1 MAATEKYNG
10 LVSMNIKYRPLKAFL
25 LAVEAK
31 SFTLAAS
38 RMAVTQPSFTSLIQ
52 DLESVLGLRL
62 FERTTRSIALT
73 AAGRELLERIER
85 PIADL
90 EEAYRNMQDLSEARR
105 GAIVLG
111 ALPSTSLTLVP
122 PALEALHKTHPGLQV
137 RVVEA
142 HNDELVSML
151 RTNPLEFALATL
163 LDASPDLEFEPL
175 IADAF
180 CAVYRAGH
188 PAESLARLTWRDLAP
203 HDLVLLS
210 QGSSAR
216 AQFERALDGGPAGAG
231 GLRYDVTHMTTA
243 TQLVRR
249 GMGLSLLPRLALPAL
264 NMTGLRSRPLDS
276 ESSRRMLGVVW
287 RKDRHLSPGGLLLV
301 ERLRQAADAAEA
313 SLPAHLFSKGEKRR
327 TRTTAK
333 PAKAGKTTR

>member
-1 MAATEKYNG
+1 
-10 LVSMNIKYRPLKAFL
+10 MNIKYRPLKAFL
-25 LAVEAK
+25 LAVETK

-38 RMAVTQPSFTSLIQ
+38 RLAVTQPSFTSLIQ
-52 DLESVLGLRL
+52 DLEAVLGLRL

-73 AAGRELLERIER
+73 AAGQELLDRIQR

-105 GAIVLG
+105 GAVVLG

-122 PALEALHKTHPGLQV
+122 PALEALHRTHPALQV

-142 HNDELVSML
+142 HNDELISML
-151 RTNPLEFALATL
+151 RTNQIEFALATF
-163 LDASPDLEFEPL
+163 LDASADFEFDPL

-180 CAVYRAGH
+180 CAVYQSGH
-188 PAESLARLTWRDLAP
+188 PVEALARLTWRDLAA

-216 AQFERALDGGPAGAG
+216 TQFERALNEAAPGVA

-249 GMGLSLLPRLALPAL
+249 GMGLTLLPRLALSAL
-264 NMTGLRSRPLDS
+264 NMTRLKSRPLEG
-276 ESSRRMLGVVW
+276 ESARRTIGVAW
-287 RKDRHLSPGGLLLV
+287 RRDRHLSPGAVLLI
-301 ERLRQAADAAEA
+301 ERLRHAAEA
-313 SLPAHLFSKGEKRR
+313 AEAALPAHLFSKGERRR
-327 TRTTAK
+327 TGK
-333 PAKAGKTTR
+333 PSRPAR

>member
-1 MAATEKYNG
+1 
-10 LVSMNIKYRPLKAFL
+10 MNIKYRPLKAFL
-25 LAVEAK
+25 LAVETK
-31 SFTLAAS
+31 SFTVAAS
-38 RMAVTQPSFTSLIQ
+38 RLAVTQPSFTSLIQ

-73 AAGRELLERIER
+73 AAGQELVERVQR

-90 EEAYRNMQDLSEARR
+90 EEAYRNMQDLSAARR

-122 PALEALHKTHPGLQV
+122 PALEALHRTHPALQV

-142 HNDELVSML
+142 HNAELISML
-151 RTNPLEFALATL
+151 RTNQIEFALATL
-163 LDASPDLEFEPL
+163 LDDSADFAFEPL

-180 CAVYRAGH
+180 CAVYRPGH
-188 PAESLARLTWRDLAP
+188 PTEAIPKLTWLDLAP

-216 AQFERALDGGPAGAG
+216 AQFERALHDTGPATT

-249 GMGLSLLPRLALPAL
+249 GMGLALLPRLALSAL
-264 NMTGLRSRPLDS
+264 NMTKLKSRPL
-276 ESSRRMLGVVW
+276 EGEGARRMLGVVW
-287 RKDRHLSPGGLLLV
+287 RKDRHLSPGAVLLV

-313 SLPAHLFSKGEKRR
+313 ALPAHLFSKGEKRR
-327 TRTTAK
+327 A
-333 PAKAGKTTR
+333 AKAARPAR

>member
-1 MAATEKYNG
+1 
-10 LVSMNIKYRPLKAFL
+10 MNIKYRPLKAFL
-25 LAVEAK
+25 LAVETK

-38 RMAVTQPSFTSLIQ
+38 RLAVTQPSFTSLIQ

-62 FERTTRSIALT
+62 FERTTRSISLT
-73 AAGRELLERIER
+73 VAGQELLDRIQR

-105 GAIVLG
+105 GAIVMG
-111 ALPSTSLTLVP
+111 ALPSISLTLVP
-122 PALEALHKTHPGLQV
+122 PALEALHRTHPALQV

-142 HNDELVSML
+142 HNDELLSML
-151 RTNPLEFALATL
+151 RTNQIEFALATL
-163 LDASPDLEFEPL
+163 LSASADLEFEPL

-180 CAVYRAGH
+180 CAVHQPGH
-188 PAESLARLTWRDLAP
+188 PTESLARLTWRDLVP

-216 AQFERALDGGPAGAG
+216 AQFERALNDTSSGAA

-249 GMGLSLLPRLALPAL
+249 GMGLTLLPRLALSAL
-264 NMTGLRSRPLDS
+264 DMTRLKSRPLDS
-276 ESSRRMLGVVW
+276 ESARRMLGVAW
-287 RKDRHLSPGGLLLV
+287 RKDRHLSPGAVLAI
-301 ERLRQAADAAEA
+301 ERLRIAAAAAEA
-313 SLPAHLFSKGEKRR
+313 ALPANLFSKGEKRR
-327 TRTTAK
+327 TGKSAK
-333 PAKAGKTTR
+333 PAR